1 MIHLFAQKKNNFRVS
16 KTLGLLR
23 GGCPLSFIPAL
34 TACTSERMK
43 TFRFSYLAG
52 FAARELMREAK
63 PVKTRKSG
71 VQPLFRHSQ
80 AGGIPS
86 TFLYKL
92 NKLNPRLQAPLHS
105 QALPKAGRP
114 APGRAYLWELTSSPR
129 AGRPPGPALRLCRL
143 CSCRKGCSMRSSSA

>member
-1 MIHLFAQKKNNFRVS
+1 MRQKRRAVFRPPQSVD
-16 KTLGLLR
+16 KPGVVKGRL
-23 GGCPLSFIPAL
+23 PLKLYSGSDGMHVRTDENLQVFVL
-34 TACTSERMK
+34 CGFCCRER
-43 TFRFSYLAG
+43 
-52 FAARELMREAK
+52 MREAK